1 MCSFKLDPPRVQI
14 LDFAKRQRDEYI
26 GSELELIWFE
36 RDPGK
41 KNRMTSHGK
50 SGLKYVFYGH
60 IEFIS

>member
-1 MCSFKLDPPRVQI
+1 MQI

-41 KNRMTSHGK
+41 KNRMTSHGRVDLNMY
-50 SGLKYVFYGH
+50 SMDTLNLFL
-60 IEFIS
+60 SDLLS

>member
-1 MCSFKLDPPRVQI
+1 M